1 MVMNVK
7 IVPNQLMN
15 SLKNFVIK
23 TLTSLA
29 LTEDEF
35 STYKKNG
42 YEYYSYYSP
51 LINENLFF
59 RSVVQSYLINS

>member
-1 MVMNVK
+1 MNVK

-35 STYKKNG
+35 STYKKTDMN
-42 YEYYSYYSP
+42 
-51 LINENLFF
+51 II
-59 RSVVQSYLINS
+59 RIIRH